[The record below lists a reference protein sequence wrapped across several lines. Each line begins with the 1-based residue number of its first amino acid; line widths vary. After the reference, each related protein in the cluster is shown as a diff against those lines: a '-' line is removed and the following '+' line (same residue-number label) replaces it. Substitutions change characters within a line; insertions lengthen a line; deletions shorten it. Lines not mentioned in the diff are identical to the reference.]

1 VDIDKPIVICD
12 VGCRWGFADKF
23 LKNLDYLRIYGFD
36 PDVEECKLL
45 EEKYNNDH
53 IKIFPLALSDKES
66 SDNILYLTKES
77 ACSSLYKPD
86 VYLTE
91 AYPGLE
97 CAKEISVQ
105 KVTTSTLDIWS
116 KCNEVDYIDYVK
128 IDVQGAELKVLK
140 GAEKILKTVRFLE
153 LEVEFNPIYQNQPI
167 FSELDIYLREQGF
180 VLWKFTNL
188 VHYGLAGENQILGSI
203 NTVNYDD
210 YRIEFESRGGQ
221 LYWADAIYIR
231 KEIAS
236 FLYYNLNENLLR
248 DIEIAKLFRII

>member
-36 PDVEECKLL
+36 PDVEECKFL
-45 EEKYNNDH
+45 EEKYNNVH

-66 SDNILYLTKES
+66 SDNILYLTKEP

-86 VYLTE
+86 ICLTE
-91 AYPGLE
+91 AYPELE

-116 KCNEVDYIDYVK
+116 KCNAVDYIDCVK
-128 IDVQGAELKVLK
+128 IDVQ

-167 FSELDIYLREQGF
+167 FSELDIYLRKQGF

-188 VHYGLAGENQILGSI
+188 FHYGLAGENQILGPI

-221 LYWADAIYIR
+221 LYWADAIYVL

-236 FLYYNLNENLLR
+236 FWYYNLNENLLR
-248 DIEIAKLFRII
+248 DIYS